1 MEILPQ
7 ITQILAE
14 TPSMAIDTIRASFL
28 KNRVTRKHYTKIEL
42 LKSIA
47 KAHGLKWRKMQ
58 DTKEIKISNRYEF
71 QGLKISNRYEFQ
83 GLKIT
88 ELYELEN
95 LSIFYAAT
103 KAPNECRQ
111 RAVIEFYGLKQYH
124 KPAPPFDLVAELLG
138 AVNNVSSIDLC
149 FDRPEPFN
157 LDAFEIT
164 QIGDTTYLKTGL
176 TALERV
182 YFYDK
187 AKKNNLNL
195 PLYRAEATAPIID
208 LNKPALLPR
217 AERLELQL
225 RQAVRDFS
233 QIIDVATQAQPPK
246 LAYKAKNN
254 KRELRA

>member
-14 TPSMAIDTIRASFL
+14 TPSISIDTIRASFL
-28 KNRVTRKHYTKIEL
+28 KNRITRKHYTKIEL

-47 KAHGLKWRKMQ
+47 KNHSLKWRKMQ

-71 QGLKISNRYEFQ
+71 R

-95 LSIFYAAT
+95 LSIFYATT

-124 KPAPPFDLVAELLG
+124 KLAPPFDLVAELLG

-149 FDRPEPFN
+149 FDSPKPFN
-157 LDAFEIT
+157 LCAFEVVRYENT
-164 QIGDTTYLKTGL
+164 VYLKQNLGV
-176 TALERV
+176 LERV

-187 AKKNNLNL
+187 ALKNNLNL
-195 PLYRAEATAPIID
+195 PLYRAEATAPIVD

-233 QIIDVATQAQPPK
+233 QIIDLATEAQPPK

>member
-14 TPSMAIDTIRASFL
+14 TPSIALDTIRASFL
-28 KNRVTRKHYTKIEL
+28 KNRITRKHYTKIEL
-42 LKSIA
+42 LKNIA

-71 QGLKISNRYEFQ
+71 R

-95 LSIFYAAT
+95 LSIFYATT

-157 LDAFEIT
+157 LDVFDKA
-164 QIGDTTYLKTGL
+164 QIGDTTYLKTEL

-217 AERLELQL
+217 TERLELQL
-225 RQAVRDFS
+225 RQAVCDFS
-233 QIIDVATQAQPPK
+233 QIIDSATKARTPK
-246 LAYKAKNN
+246 PTTPTYKAKNN

>member
-1 MEILPQ
+1 
-7 ITQILAE
+7 
-14 TPSMAIDTIRASFL
+14 
-28 KNRVTRKHYTKIEL
+28 
-42 LKSIA
+42 
-47 KAHGLKWRKMQ
+47 MQ

-71 QGLKISNRYEFQ
+71 RE
-83 GLKIT
+83 LKIT

-95 LSIFYAAT
+95 LSIFYATT

-111 RAVIEFYGLKQYH
+111 RAVIEFYVKQYH

-138 AVNNVSSIDLC
+138 AVNNVSSVDLC

-157 LDAFEIT
+157 MVVFDKA
-164 QIGDTTYLKTGL
+164 QIGDTTYLKTEL

-187 AKKNNLNL
+187 AKKNNLNF

-233 QIIDVATQAQPPK
+233 QIIDIATKAQPPK

>member
-1 MEILPQ
+1 MKILAN
-7 ITQILAE
+7 INKILAE
-14 TPSMAIDTIRASFL
+14 TPSIAVDTIRASFL
-28 KNRVTRKHYTKIEL
+28 KNRITRKHYTKIEL

-71 QGLKISNRYEFQ
+71 R

-124 KPAPPFDLVAELLG
+124 KLAPPFDLVAELLS

-149 FDRPEPFN
+149 FDRAKPFN
-157 LDAFEIT
+157 LDAFEIVGSGST
-164 QIGDTTYLKTGL
+164 AYIKTEM

-208 LNKPALLPR
+208 LNQPALLPR

-225 RQAVRDFS
+225 RQAVCDFS
-233 QIIDVATQAQPPK
+233 QIIDIATEAQPAK

>member
-14 TPSMAIDTIRASFL
+14 TPSIALDTIRASFL
-28 KNRVTRKHYTKIEL
+28 KNRITRKHYTKIEL

-71 QGLKISNRYEFQ
+71 R

-95 LSIFYAAT
+95 LSIFYATT

-124 KPAPPFDLVAELLG
+124 KPAPPFDLVAELLS
-138 AVNNVSSIDLC
+138 AVNNVSSVDLC

-157 LDAFEIT
+157 LDVFDKA

-233 QIIDVATQAQPPK
+233 QIIDLTTKAQPPK
-246 LAYKAKNN
+246 PTYKARNN

>member
-1 MEILPQ
+1 MKILAN
-7 ITQILAE
+7 INKILAE
-14 TPSMAIDTIRASFL
+14 TPSIAIDTIRASFL

-71 QGLKISNRYEFQ
+71 R

-95 LSIFYAAT
+95 LSIFYATT

-138 AVNNVSSIDLC
+138 AVNNFYSVDLC
-149 FDRPEPFN
+149 LDRPEPFN
-157 LDAFEIT
+157 LDAFDKT

-225 RQAVRDFS
+225 RQAVCDFS
-233 QIIDVATQAQPPK
+233 QILDIATKAQPPK
-246 LAYKAKNN
+246 LAYKAHNN

>member
-14 TPSMAIDTIRASFL
+14 TPSIAVDTIRASFL
-28 KNRVTRKHYTKIEL
+28 KNRITRKHYTKIEL

-71 QGLKISNRYEFQ
+71 R

-157 LDAFEIT
+157 LDVFDKI
-164 QIGDTTYLKTGL
+164 QIGDTTYLKTEL

-187 AKKNNLNL
+187 AKKNNLNF

-225 RQAVRDFS
+225 HQAVCDFS
-233 QIIDVATQAQPPK
+233 QIIDIATKAQPLKPT
-246 LAYKAKNN
+246 YKAKNN

>member
-14 TPSMAIDTIRASFL
+14 TPSIAIDTIRASFL
-28 KNRVTRKHYTKIEL
+28 KNRITRKHYTKIEL
-42 LKSIA
+42 LKSIT
-47 KAHGLKWRKMQ
+47 KNHGLKWRKMQ

-71 QGLKISNRYEFQ
+71 R

-88 ELYELEN
+88 DLYELEN
-95 LSIFYAAT
+95 LSIFYATT

-138 AVNNVSSIDLC
+138 AVNNVSSVDLC

-157 LDAFEIT
+157 LDVFDKA
-164 QIGDTTYLKTGL
+164 QIGDTTYLKTEL

-233 QIIDVATQAQPPK
+233 QIIDTATKAQTLKPT
-246 LAYKAKNN
+246 YKAKNN

>member
-7 ITQILAE
+7 ITKILAE
-14 TPSMAIDTIRASFL
+14 TPSIAIDTIRASFL
-28 KNRVTRKHYTKIEL
+28 KNRITRKHYTKIEL

-71 QGLKISNRYEFQ
+71 R

-124 KPAPPFDLVAELLG
+124 KLAPPFELVAELLS

-157 LDAFEIT
+157 LDVFDKA
-164 QIGDTTYLKTGL
+164 QIGDTTYLKTEL

-233 QIIDVATQAQPPK
+233 QIIDTATEAQPAK

>member
-14 TPSMAIDTIRASFL
+14 TPSIAIDTIRASFL
-28 KNRVTRKHYTKIEL
+28 KNRITRKHYTKIEL

-47 KAHGLKWRKMQ
+47 KTHGLKWRKMQ
-58 DTKEIKISNRYEF
+58 DTKEIKISIRYEF
-71 QGLKISNRYEFQ
+71 R

-95 LSIFYAAT
+95 LSIFYATT

-157 LDAFEIT
+157 LDVFDKI
-164 QIGDTTYLKTGL
+164 QIGDTTYLKTEL

-225 RQAVRDFS
+225 HQAVCDFS
-233 QIIDVATQAQPPK
+233 QIIDIATKAQPLKPT
-246 LAYKAKNN
+246 YKAKNN

>member
-1 MEILPQ
+1 MEILSQ
-7 ITQILAE
+7 INQILAK
-14 TPSMAIDTIRASFL
+14 TPNIAIDTIRASFL
-28 KNRVTRKHYTKIEL
+28 KNRITRKHYTKIEL

-71 QGLKISNRYEFQ
+71 R

-95 LSIFYAAT
+95 LSIFYATT

-124 KPAPPFDLVAELLG
+124 KPAPPFDLVAELLS

-157 LDAFEIT
+157 LDVFDKI
-164 QIGDTTYLKTGL
+164 QIGDTTYLKTEL

-233 QIIDVATQAQPPK
+233 QIIDTATKAPQPLKPT
-246 LAYKAKNN
+246 YKAKNN

>member
-14 TPSMAIDTIRASFL
+14 TPSIAIDTIRASFL
-28 KNRVTRKHYTKIEL
+28 KNRITRKHYTKIEL

-47 KAHGLKWRKMQ
+47 KNHGLKWRKMQ

-71 QGLKISNRYEFQ
+71 R

-95 LSIFYAAT
+95 LSIFYATT

-157 LDAFEIT
+157 LDVFDKT
-164 QIGDTTYLKTGL
+164 QIGDTTYLKTEL

-195 PLYRAEATAPIID
+195 LLYRAEATAPIVD

-225 RQAVRDFS
+225 RQAVHDFS
-233 QIIDVATQAQPPK
+233 QIIDLATKAQASKPT
-246 LAYKAKNN
+246 YKAKNN

>member
-7 ITQILAE
+7 IIQILAE
-14 TPSMAIDTIRASFL
+14 TPSIAIDTIRASFL

-71 QGLKISNRYEFQ
+71 R

-95 LSIFYAAT
+95 LSIFYATT

-138 AVNNVSSIDLC
+138 TVNNVSSIDLC
-149 FDRPEPFN
+149 FDRAKPVN

-176 TALERV
+176 MALERV

-195 PLYRAEATAPIID
+195 PLYRAEATAPIVD

-233 QIIDVATQAQPPK
+233 QLIDIATKAQPPK

>member
-1 MEILPQ
+1 MLKRGN
-7 ITQILAE
+7 ITSNY
-14 TPSMAIDTIRASFL
+14 PSIAVDTIRASFL
-28 KNRVTRKHYTKIEL
+28 KNRITRKHYTKIEL

-71 QGLKISNRYEFQ
+71 R

-95 LSIFYAAT
+95 LSIFYATT

-138 AVNNVSSIDLC
+138 AVNNVSSVDLC

-157 LDAFEIT
+157 LDAFDKT
-164 QIGDTTYLKTGL
+164 QIGDTTYLKTEL

-217 AERLELQL
+217 TERLELQL
-225 RQAVRDFS
+225 RQAVCDFS
-233 QIIDVATQAQPPK
+233 QIIDLATKAQPPK

>member
-14 TPSMAIDTIRASFL
+14 TPSIAIDTIRASFL

-42 LKSIA
+42 LKNIA
-47 KAHGLKWRKMQ
+47 KNHGLKWRKMQ
-58 DTKEIKISNRYEF
+58 DTKEIKVSNRYEF
-71 QGLKISNRYEFQ
+71 R

-95 LSIFYAAT
+95 LSIFYATT

-124 KPAPPFDLVAELLG
+124 KPAPPFDIVAELLS
-138 AVNNVSSIDLC
+138 AVNNVSSVDLC
-149 FDRPEPFN
+149 FDRPEPFC

-164 QIGDTTYLKTGL
+164 RYADTAYIKTEL

-208 LNKPALLPR
+208 LNKPALLPK

-233 QIIDVATQAQPPK
+233 QIIDLATETQPPK

>member
-7 ITQILAE
+7 INQILAE
-14 TPSMAIDTIRASFL
+14 TPSIAIDTIRASFL
-28 KNRVTRKHYTKIEL
+28 KNRITRKHYTKIEL

-47 KAHGLKWRKMQ
+47 KTHGLKWRKMQ

-71 QGLKISNRYEFQ
+71 R

-95 LSIFYAAT
+95 LSIFYATT

-157 LDAFEIT
+157 LDVFDKI
-164 QIGDTTYLKTGL
+164 QIGDTTYLKTEL

-233 QIIDVATQAQPPK
+233 QIIDLTTKAQPPK
-246 LAYKAKNN
+246 PTYKASNN

>member
-14 TPSMAIDTIRASFL
+14 TPSIAIDTIRASFL

-47 KAHGLKWRKMQ
+47 KNHGLKWRKMR
-58 DTKEIKISNRYEF
+58 DAKEIKISNRYEF
-71 QGLKISNRYEFQ
+71 R

-95 LSIFYAAT
+95 LSIFYATT

-157 LDAFEIT
+157 LDVFDKI
-164 QIGDTTYLKTGL
+164 QIGDTTYLKNEL

-233 QIIDVATQAQPPK
+233 QIIDLATAPEPPK
-246 LAYKAKNN
+246 LTAPTYKAKNN

>member
-7 ITQILAE
+7 INQILAE
-14 TPSMAIDTIRASFL
+14 TPSIAIDTIRASFL
-28 KNRVTRKHYTKIEL
+28 KNRITRKHYTKIEL

-47 KAHGLKWRKMQ
+47 KTHGLKWRKMQ

-71 QGLKISNRYEFQ
+71 R

-95 LSIFYAAT
+95 LSIFYATT

-124 KPAPPFDLVAELLG
+124 KPASPFDLVAELLG
-138 AVNNVSSIDLC
+138 AVNNVSSVDLC

-157 LDAFEIT
+157 LDVFDKI
-164 QIGDTTYLKTGL
+164 QIGDTTYLKTEL

-233 QIIDVATQAQPPK
+233 QIIDIATKVQQLK
-246 LAYKAKNN
+246 STYKAHNN

>member
-14 TPSMAIDTIRASFL
+14 TPIIAIDTIRASFL
-28 KNRVTRKHYTKIEL
+28 KNRITRKHYTKIEL

-71 QGLKISNRYEFQ
+71 R

-103 KAPNECRQ
+103 KASNKCRQ

-138 AVNNVSSIDLC
+138 AVNNVSSVDLC

-157 LDAFEIT
+157 LDVFDKA
-164 QIGDTTYLKTGL
+164 QIGDTTYLKTEL

-233 QIIDVATQAQPPK
+233 QIIGLATKAQPPK
-246 LAYKAKNN
+246 LAYKAKNS

>member
-7 ITQILAE
+7 ITQILVE
-14 TPSMAIDTIRASFL
+14 TPSIAIDTIRASFL
-28 KNRVTRKHYTKIEL
+28 KNRITRKHYTKIEL

-71 QGLKISNRYEFQ
+71 RGLKIA
-83 GLKIT
+83 

-95 LSIFYAAT
+95 LSIFYATT
-103 KAPNECRQ
+103 KAPNECHQ

-124 KPAPPFDLVAELLG
+124 KPAPPFDLVAELLS
-138 AVNNVSSIDLC
+138 AVNNVSSVDLC

-157 LDAFEIT
+157 LDVFDKI
-164 QIGDTTYLKTGL
+164 QIGGTTYLKTEL

-208 LNKPALLPR
+208 LNKPALLSR
-217 AERLELQL
+217 AERMELQL

-233 QIIDVATQAQPPK
+233 QIIDTATKAQTPK
-246 LAYKAKNN
+246 LIYKAKNN

>member
-14 TPSMAIDTIRASFL
+14 TPSIAIDTIRASFL
-28 KNRVTRKHYTKIEL
+28 KNRITHKHYTKIEL

-47 KAHGLKWRKMQ
+47 KNYGLKWRKMQ
-58 DTKEIKISNRYEF
+58 DTKEI
-71 QGLKISNRYEFQ
+71 KISNRYEFQ

-124 KPAPPFDLVAELLG
+124 KLAPPFDLVAELLS

-157 LDAFEIT
+157 LDAFEIVGSGST
-164 QIGDTTYLKTGL
+164 AYIKTEM

-195 PLYRAEATAPIID
+195 PLYRVEATAPIID

-233 QIIDVATQAQPPK
+233 QIIDTATKAQPPK